1 MEKLVPLPSIYYP
14 DFIAANQENRA
25 DNVIPGNNKLE
36 HLNVLRK
43 NISDFKKNN
52 NLDKVI
58 VLWTANTERFC
69 IEEPEVHGSAD
80 ILMKSIE

>member
-1 MEKLVPLPSIYYP
+1 M
-14 DFIAANQENRA
+14 
-25 DNVIPGNNKLE
+25 IPGNNKLE

-69 IEEPEVHGSAD
+69 IEEPSVHGSAD
-80 ILMKSIE
+80 ILMRSIE